1 MRWVNQL
8 LDRVG
13 LSLVLAGGVVLV
25 VSMLWTTADVIGT
38 QVFGWP
44 IPGSLE
50 LVSNN
55 MVMVVFASL
64 AWVQRRRGHIRVEF
78 FRTRAGP
85 RARAA
90 MDAVAHTAAIVFFG
104 LLLWQATSY
113 AVYSWQIGESTA
125 GLIRF
130 PVYPARFA
138 IVIGVGLLVIQL
150 LIDVGTD
157 VLAVLD
163 KRA

>member
-1 MRWVNQL
+1 MHWMNRL
-8 LDRVG
+8 LDRVA
-13 LSLVLAGGVVLV
+13 LALVLVGGVILFI
-25 VSMLWTTADVIGT
+25 SMLWTTADVVGT

-55 MVMVVFASL
+55 MVVVVFASL
-64 AWVQRRRGHIRVEF
+64 TYVQRRRSHIRVEF
-78 FRTRAGP
+78 LRTRVGP

-90 MDAVAHTAAIVFFG
+90 MDAVAHGVAIVFFG

-113 AVYSWQIGESTA
+113 AAYSWQIRESTA

-130 PVYPARFA
+130 PVYPARFV
-138 IVIGVGLLVIQL
+138 IVIGAGLLVIQL

-157 VLAVLD
+157 VL
-163 KRA
+163 RAFGKKA

>member
-1 MRWVNQL
+1 MRWVNRL

-13 LSLVLAGGVVLV
+13 LALVLVGGVVLL

-38 QVFGWP
+38 QLFGWP

-55 MVMVVFASL
+55 MVVVVFASL
-64 AWVQRRRGHIRVEF
+64 AHVQRRRGHIRVEF
-78 FRTRAGP
+78 LRTRAGP
-85 RARAA
+85 RARAV
-90 MDAVAHTAAIVFFG
+90 MDAVTHGVAIVFFG

-113 AVYSWQIGESTA
+113 AGYSWQIRESTA

-150 LIDVGTD
+150 VIDVGTD
-157 VLAVLD
+157 VLSALG
-163 KRA
+163 KKA